1 MGKLSYS
8 TESPCAHP
16 LSKNI
21 VNSQPSVAHI
31 DDKTDQLK

>member
-1 MGKLSYS
+1 MSKLSYS
-8 TESPCAHP
+8 AEPPCAHP
-16 LSKNI
+16 LSKAI